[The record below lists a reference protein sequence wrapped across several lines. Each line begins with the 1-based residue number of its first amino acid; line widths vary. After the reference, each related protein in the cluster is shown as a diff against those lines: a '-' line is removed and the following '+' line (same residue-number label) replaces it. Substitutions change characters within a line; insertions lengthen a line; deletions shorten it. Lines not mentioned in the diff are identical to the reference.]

1 MFSNKKAQTSG
12 IVVIFAFICAF
23 ILGAIFLFKW
33 IIDLS
38 QNAVTTGGISGIEA
52 FFMSNMILW
61 IILAMFLALAIGIVA
76 GQR

>member
-12 IVVIFAFICAF
+12 IVVIFSFICAF

-38 QNAVTTGGISGIEA
+38 QNSITTAGLTEIEA

-61 IILAMFLALAIGIVA
+61 IILAMFLALAIGIIA